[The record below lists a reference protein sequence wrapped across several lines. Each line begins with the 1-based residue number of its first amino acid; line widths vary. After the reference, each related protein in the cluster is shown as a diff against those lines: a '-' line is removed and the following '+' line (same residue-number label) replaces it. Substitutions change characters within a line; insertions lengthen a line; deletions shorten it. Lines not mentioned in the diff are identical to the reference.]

1 MLCNDKKLIEDL
13 KELKEY
19 THLLKNM
26 FNNIKRYEEIA
37 YKANQ
42 KIDNILYELTGSE
55 FYLPEHM
62 RGKNEN

>member
-13 KELKEY
+13 KKLKEY

-26 FNNIKRYEEIA
+26 FNNIKRHEEIA

-55 FYLPEHM
+55 FYSPEHM
-62 RGKNEN
+62 RGKK